1 MAEIIN
7 VTSEALQLQIRDLL
21 PSQAGFGE
29 DLQASNVIMPIID
42 LTRTAEGSTVPDYL
56 QNALA
61 FGSQTAFDVSNTTST
76 LVNTTGFYRVF
87 GFGTI
92 KERDSGTPVVNFR
105 LSDGLATKVI
115 AGMGVSPTANN
126 FSTWTFDFNVFLG
139 TGESLSA
146 FSSNTDTR
154 VIGSTRQIAD
164 VNGTLVNPDGFSP
177 Q

>member
-7 VTSEALQLQIRDLL
+7 VTSEALQQQIRDLL

-29 DLQASNVIMPIID
+29 DLQASNVILPIID

-61 FGSQTAFDVSNTTST
+61 FGSQTAFDANTTSAT
-76 LVNTTGFYRVF
+76 IANSPGFYRIIGGLTFRFLSDQASFARFNLTDGLSTKIVYQWTTAPF
-87 GFGTI
+87 V
-92 KERDSGTPVVNFR
+92 DSGS
-105 LSDGLATKVI
+105 LDK
-115 AGMGVSPTANN
+115 
-126 FSTWTFDFNVFLG
+126 FDFNVFLKA
-139 TGESLSA
+139 GESLTAVTSHA
-146 FSSNTDTR
+146 NTHLSGSS
-154 VIGSTRQIAD
+154 RQIAD